1 MNEKN
6 NEKTKVRSLTEYTKF
21 RTFVVN
27 LNAGGNWDVNDK
39 KIKNK
44 KIKETSVE
52 CSGSHL

>member
-27 LNAGGNWDVNDK
+27 LNAGGN
-39 KIKNK
+39 
-44 KIKETSVE
+44 
-52 CSGSHL
+52 